1 MKGKCKIISIKT
13 LKNKQYETI
22 NLGDEYNALFGT
34 LQSRFV
40 MMCYGPSGSGKSVF
54 ALRLAARLAKEG
66 KVLYNSHEE
75 KDNKTLQDRTIEF
88 EIEAPRLFIGVSLD
102 FDQMV
107 AKIKSN
113 HYHFIVIDSVQYMAF
128 TYDQLIA
135 LGEVFKRKKKFGV
148 IMVSFGNT
156 AGNPDRA
163 KELLH
168 ASDVKCFFKN
178 GGVNV
183 VSRYLKNPVGKLLF
197 STRNTNQLSLFQ

>member
-1 MKGKCKIISIKT
+1 MKERCKIISIKA
-13 LKNKQYETI
+13 LRNKQYETI
-22 NLGDEYNALFGT
+22 NLGGEYNALFGV

-40 MMCYGPSGSGKSVF
+40 MMCYGPTGSGKSVF

-88 EIEAPRLFIGVSLD
+88 EFDAPRLFIGVSLG
-102 FDQMV
+102 FEQMM

-128 TYDQLIA
+128 TYGQLIT
-135 LGEVFKRKKKFGV
+135 LGEVFKRKKKFGI
-148 IMVSFGNT
+148 IMVSFGNSE
-156 AGNPDRA
+156 GNPDRA

-168 ASDVKCFFKN
+168 ASDVKCFFRN
-178 GGVNV
+178 GGLNV
-183 VSRYLKNPVGKLLF
+183 VSRYLKNPVGKRLF
-197 STRNTNQLSLFQ
+197 STGKNNQLSLFP